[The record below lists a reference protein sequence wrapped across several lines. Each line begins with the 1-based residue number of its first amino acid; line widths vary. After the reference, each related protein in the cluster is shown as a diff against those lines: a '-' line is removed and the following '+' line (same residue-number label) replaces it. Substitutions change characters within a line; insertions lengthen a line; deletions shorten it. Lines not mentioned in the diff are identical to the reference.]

1 MKRAKIGNI
10 NIDTSKYL
18 FRIDKDIES
27 MRQSQVRI
35 ISYLDLLQER
45 AELTTNELILNDI
58 YTEMDMYYCVY
69 CIIEQFGSN
78 IKQLELAMYY
88 FNDAIAK
95 GYISSEYTSLSQR
108 NNKLNRCIE
117 TIINNT
123 ISNYAVDTVNVSI
136 EGIKWW
142 KENVINLN
150 YYEQNGVKSDV
161 YIQNVAIGETKEEF
175 LEKFKKSCAVW
186 SYVRCNTDE
195 LKNNK
200 IAVVK
205 LSKQRNAQQY
215 LENCNI
221 QLDIVTQNNLI
232 DSGILKET
240 GGANATEFVQALKMA
255 SRRKSSIGDPAT
267 IIGIVLSII
276 TTCTSVAVSVIQA
289 VKQSKG
295 VNFQPQQLNPTAFTS
310 GDDWSSFDEDRDG
323 NIDTKWLLLLAGILG
338 VGYYFS

>member
-10 NIDTSKYL
+10 NIDTTQYL

-35 ISYLDLLQER
+35 ISYLDLLQEK
-45 AELTTNELILNDI
+45 ANLTTDDIELSAI
-58 YTEMDMYYCVY
+58 YTEMDMYYVVY
-69 CIIEQFGSN
+69 CIIEQFGDDVTN
-78 IKQLELAMYY
+78 LETAMYY
-88 FNDAIAK
+88 YNDAIIK
-95 GYISSEYTSLSQR
+95 GMLGGEFVSLSER
-108 NNKLNRCIE
+108 NKCLLKCVDY
-117 TIINNT
+117 IINAN
-123 ISNYAVDTVNVSI
+123 ICNYAVDTTNISYI
-136 EGIKWW
+136 GAIWW
-142 KENVINLN
+142 QENVINLN

-161 YIQNVAIGETKEEF
+161 YIQNVAIGDTKEEF

-200 IAVVK
+200 IAIVK

-215 LENCNI
+215 LANCNI

-232 DSGILKET
+232 DAGLLRET

-255 SRRKSSIGDPAT
+255 SQKKSKIGDPAT

-310 GDDWSSFDEDRDG
+310 ADDWSSFDSDQDG
-323 NIDTKWLLLLAGILG
+323 HIDTKCLLLLAGILG
-338 VGYYFS
+338 VGYYLS

>member
-10 NIDTSKYL
+10 NIDTSQYL

-45 AELTTNELILNDI
+45 AELTTDELILNDI

-78 IKQLELAMYY
+78 QLQLEVAMYY

-95 GYISSEYTSLSQR
+95 GYLSGEFSSLEKR
-108 NNKLNRCIE
+108 NASLNRCIE
-117 TIINNT
+117 YIINGV
-123 ISNYAVDTVNVSI
+123 ISNYAVDTVNVPTQ
-136 EGIKWW
+136 GVKWW
-142 KENVINLN
+142 QENVINLN
-150 YYEQNGVKSDV
+150 YYEQNGVKSNI
-161 YIQNVAIGETKEEF
+161 YIQNVSIGDTKEEF

-200 IAVVK
+200 IAIVK

-215 LENCNI
+215 LANCNI

-232 DSGILKET
+232 DAGLLKET
-240 GGANATEFVQALKMA
+240 GGANATEFVQALKIA
-255 SRRKSSIGDPAT
+255 SQKKSSIGDLAT
-267 IIGIVLSII
+267 ILGVVLSILEL
-276 TTCTSVAVSVIQA
+276 CTGIAVTVIQS

-310 GDDWSSFDEDRDG
+310 GDDWSSFDDDRDG

>member
-1 MKRAKIGNI
+1 MKRVKIGNI
-10 NIDTSKYL
+10 NIDTTQYL

-35 ISYLDLLQER
+35 ISYLDLLQEK
-45 AELTTNELILNDI
+45 AELTTDELILNDI

-78 IKQLELAMYY
+78 QMKLEVAMYY

-95 GYISSEYTSLSQR
+95 GYLSGEYTSLEKR
-108 NNKLNRCIE
+108 NASLNRCIE
-117 TIINNT
+117 YIVYGV
-123 ISNYAVDTVNVSI
+123 ISNYAVDTVNVTRQ
-136 EGIKWW
+136 GIKWW
-142 KENVINLN
+142 QENVINLN

-200 IAVVK
+200 IAIVK

-215 LENCNI
+215 LSNCNI

-232 DSGILKET
+232 DAGLLRET
-240 GGANATEFVQALKMA
+240 GGANATEFVQALKLA
-255 SRRKSSIGDPAT
+255 SQKKSRIGDPAT

-276 TTCTSVAVSVIQA
+276 TTCTSVAVSIIQA

-310 GDDWSSFDEDRDG
+310 ADDWSSFDSDRDG
-323 NIDTKWLLLLAGILG
+323 NIDTKWLLLLAGIFV
-338 VGYYFS
+338 VGYYLS